1 MLTTAARRIVEQLA
15 PAENG
20 RTAVRQCRAMPNP
33 VAAATPM
40 MSVMAIS
47 VGEKCH
53 HWSFVHLNKNS
64 HTIIMAASQMTK
76 QGSADH
82 FANSLPRNPSTMGI
96 HSGRLHDVAQHSVA
110 HHTHNVERHQND
122 NAAESYPLRFLGHAS
137 IMPDNDRLLRHKTGD
152 PTVRTTCVSHRRIE
166 KTQAQMSPD

>member
-1 MLTTAARRIVEQLA
+1 MKLLLLHNLARLCRYNFGLVSMTRDLPRGVNVNLANGCNHLWVMVGGRLTKSVNNCSAPNSRATA

-40 MSVMAIS
+40 MSVIAIS

-96 HSGRLHDVAQHSVA
+96 HSGSVC
-110 HHTHNVERHQND
+110 TM
-122 NAAESYPLRFLGHAS
+122 LRS
-137 IMPDNDRLLRHKTGD
+137 TPW
-152 PTVRTTCVSHRRIE
+152 RTTP
-166 KTQAQMSPD
+166 TT